1 MDNRNYNITH
11 KVFDVLNNIKGFD
24 VAMGNPQNG
33 KLIVR
38 YNGVSFYI
46 NIEPIFN
53 DNEEGANAD
62 KVSFDEIVKTHSWIF
77 K

>member
-38 YNGVSFYI
+38 YNGVSFLY
-46 NIEPIFN
+46 
-53 DNEEGANAD
+53 
-62 KVSFDEIVKTHSWIF
+62 KY
-77 K
+77 